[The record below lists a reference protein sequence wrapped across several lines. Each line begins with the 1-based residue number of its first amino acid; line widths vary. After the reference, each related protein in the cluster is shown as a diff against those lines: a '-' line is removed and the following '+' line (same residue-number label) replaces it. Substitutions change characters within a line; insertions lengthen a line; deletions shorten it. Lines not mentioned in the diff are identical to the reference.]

1 MTPRLMSPSN
11 TIHSTVPPP
20 VSIFCSAFN
29 HPGGFQSGGSSGS
42 GGARGGGGGSGTS
55 EKPILGALGLRRFSL
70 HLVTLPP
77 NCFAHNL
84 WLYIAIKQLWLASD

>member
-1 MTPRLMSPSN
+1 VRSAILAASN
-11 TIHSTVPPP
+11 QAVVQVLGVPG
-20 VSIFCSAFN
+20 V
-29 HPGGFQSGGSSGS
+29 
-42 GGARGGGGGSGTS
+42 GGGGSGTS